1 MIGVM
6 DWTNIILTLE
16 SNGMTRD
23 QIAEEVGCSR
33 SMINALA
40 LGQRGKRLSYEIGV
54 GLKSL
59 FERLEN
65 NRHAA

>member
-1 MIGVM
+1 
-6 DWTNIILTLE
+6 
-16 SNGMTRD
+16 MTRD